1 MQQLEKTGDLKSA
14 IEVES
19 HIATLGYLSQIP
31 ALGETILKEDITSQ
45 LLNFSNKLA
54 GMKEFEGKSN
64 VISEMVKFF
73 NNLSYMNTKEA
84 TRELYQKK
92 KIGQSYIGFVN
103 QVTQKT

>member
-1 MQQLEKTGDLKSA
+1 
-14 IEVES
+14 
-19 HIATLGYLSQIP
+19 
-31 ALGETILKEDITSQ
+31 
-45 LLNFSNKLA
+45 
-54 GMKEFEGKSN
+54 MKEFEGKSN

-103 QVTQKT
+103 QVLKKVN